1 MTPIEGRGAVGR
13 RATDARRRIT
23 TAWGA
28 AGPTGR
34 AWLASGIVAGALLVG
49 AFLFGAWHVVF
60 GYVVKGNPRAGLFGL
75 VLAAVTGALLAAG
88 LAAAR
93 RWLPRG

>member
-1 MTPIEGRGAVGR
+1 MGE
-13 RATDARRRIT
+13 RARDARQRIT
-23 TAWGA
+23 AAWTA
-28 AGPTGR
+28 AGPAGR
-34 AWLASGIVAGALLVG
+34 AGLASGIVAGALLAG

-60 GYVVKGNPRAGLFGL
+60 GWAVKGNPRAGLFGL
-75 VLAAVTGALLAAG
+75 VLAFVAGAMLAAG